1 MDHFIGEALYRHGVA
16 TYRSNGIPGCS
27 HIVLWE
33 VGVIIEW
40 AFVKSYRKPVVDY
53 FKVIGSGVAA

>member
-1 MDHFIGEALYRHGVA
+1 MDHFIGEALYGVA
-16 TYRSNGIPGCS
+16 AYRNNGIPGCS

-33 VGVIIEW
+33 FGAIIER